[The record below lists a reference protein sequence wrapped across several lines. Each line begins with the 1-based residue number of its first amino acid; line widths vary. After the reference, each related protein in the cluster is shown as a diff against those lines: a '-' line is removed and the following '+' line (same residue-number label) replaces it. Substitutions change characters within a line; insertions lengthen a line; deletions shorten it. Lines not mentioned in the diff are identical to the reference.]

1 MNGIRCF
8 AVTLVLLAGSQGFAE
23 SPSADGGRVE
33 TMGELESFKPYGEI
47 ERLGLFLEEPGEVEL
62 PNLRKAGFL
71 TIESDEITSVSL
83 PSLEA
88 VRYLIVRGRQIKR
101 LELPRLKS
109 AGAIEVQ
116 GTTLGELDLS
126 ALRGAGE
133 LIVTSNPELGEIK
146 TPFVNGFS
154 DVALVNNPALAD
166 EAIERLESLK
176 VPRRPIAK
184 SRQQPVSL
192 KISFA
197 SNRPTGRRHARFDTN
212 HVARPRDTHRDVYPR
227 YAPYYPMFRPFLAGF
242 WSNGRAPF

>member
-1 MNGIRCF
+1 MMRIRF
-8 AVTLVLLAGSQGFAE
+8 LAATVVLLAGGQAIAE
-23 SPSADGGRVE
+23 SPSAEGGRVE
-33 TMGELESFKPYGEI
+33 TMGELERFKPYGEI
-47 ERLGLFLEEPGEVEL
+47 ERLGLFLRDPGAVEL
-62 PNLRKAGFL
+62 PNLRRAGFL

-83 PSLEA
+83 PSLET
-88 VRYLIVRGRQIKR
+88 VRYLIIRGRQIKK
-101 LELPRLKS
+101 LELPRLRS

-154 DVALVNNPALAD
+154 DVALVNNPGLTD
-166 EAIERLESLK
+166 EARQRLESLK
-176 VPRRPIAK
+176 IPRRQTTTSLQSPT
-184 SRQQPVSL
+184 L

-212 HVARPRDTHRDVYPR
+212 HVSRPRDTHRDVYPR
-227 YAPYYPMFRPFLAGF
+227 YVPFYPIFRPFLAGF